1 LPIFGTPIKLWFM
14 AKKALPKSKNAHGI
28 PDYIVQRVR
37 QPIPV
42 NSGVVFGSTP
52 VLSFGNAQCATV
64 ATLGLNPSVRE
75 FLDMN
80 GEEWTDELRRLA
92 TCRSLGIKDLSLASE
107 KTIRQVV
114 EDCNDYFHRK
124 PYKKWFDQLEVILK
138 TVGASYYDDSSAC
151 HLDLVQWATEPTWG
165 HLKPPHIRTQ
175 LLGSDGPFLLQ
186 QLQNEQIKLLLVNG
200 MAVIRRLRKLAPINF
215 QEQSPLSVRAYQ
227 PTKLFVGTL
236 YDRILV
242 VGWSTNLQSSFGVT
256 NELRKELAI
265 RVSKIVRSN

>member
-1 LPIFGTPIKLWFM
+1 M
-14 AKKALPKSKNAHGI
+14 VKKALPKSKNAHSI

-42 NSGVVFGSTP
+42 DSGVVSGSTP

-80 GEEWTDELRRLA
+80 GEELTDELRRLA
-92 TCRSLGIKDLSLASE
+92 TCQSLGIKDLSLASE

-114 EDCNDYFHRK
+114 EDCNEYFHRN
-124 PYKKWFDQLEVILK
+124 PYQWFDQLEVILK
-138 TVGASYYDDSSAC
+138 AVGASYDDSSAC
-151 HLDLVQWATEPTWG
+151 HLDLVQWATDPTWG
-165 HLKPPHIRTQ
+165 HLKPPHIRDQ

-200 MAVIRRLRKLAPINF
+200 MQVIKRLQKLALINF
-215 QEQSPLSVRAYQ
+215 HEQSPLSVRAYQ
-227 PTKLFVGTL
+227 PTKLFIGTL

-256 NELRKELAI
+256 KELRNELATS
-265 RVSKIVRSN
+265 VAKIVRSNGL